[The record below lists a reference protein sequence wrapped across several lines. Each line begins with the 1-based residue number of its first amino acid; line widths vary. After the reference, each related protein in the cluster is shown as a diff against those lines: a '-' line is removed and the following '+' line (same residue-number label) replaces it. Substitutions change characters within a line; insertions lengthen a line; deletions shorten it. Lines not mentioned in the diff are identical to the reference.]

1 MQLFERIVVL
11 FPVLELFKC
20 TLKSVRG
27 ASGRRA
33 AGFARAVMP
42 FVSLRALCIS
52 TFANVLPDSHM
63 SNRSWSGEEAVFYS
77 RFEESL
83 ESIREGDV
91 ARPLEPLTGVS
102 ESLLPRASRR
112 YRNNVR
118 LWRVYRVE
126 RGNGGPRLCLQPGPE
141 IEMASD
147 DY

>member
-1 MQLFERIVVL
+1 
-11 FPVLELFKC
+11 
-20 TLKSVRG
+20 
-27 ASGRRA
+27 
-33 AGFARAVMP
+33 MP

-52 TFANVLPDSHM
+52 TFANVLPDSYM

-126 RGNGGPRLCLQPGPE
+126 RGNGGPRHVLTGWRATTIRKSC
-141 IEMASD
+141 IS
-147 DY
+147 